1 MCAMAATLTVA
12 VPAWLMAQDD
22 AGKAATPAGF
32 GTFTPRAFLK
42 ATQPFSP
49 NGPEQARKSWT
60 SIEPDANGVPTVLR
74 CTGQPTGYLRTRQVY
89 GDFRFSFQWR
99 YPSNINGNSGVLIHT
114 TGPDRIWPKS
124 IQVQLH
130 APKAGSILT
139 HGGATTNNTV
149 NVSNRIKDPRKWNA
163 CVITCRTG
171 QLNIEIN
178 GKSIGRVTGC
188 TPRSGQVALQS
199 EGSEVHF
206 RNIRIE
212 RFPKPTTKKAARR
225 Q

>member
-1 MCAMAATLTVA
+1 M
-12 VPAWLMAQDD
+12 
-22 AGKAATPAGF
+22 
-32 GTFTPRAFLK
+32 R
-42 ATQPFSP
+42 
-49 NGPEQARKSWT
+49 
-60 SIEPDANGVPTVLR
+60 
-74 CTGQPTGYLRTRQVY
+74 
-89 GDFRFSFQWR
+89 
-99 YPSNINGNSGVLIHT
+99 
-114 TGPDRIWPKS
+114 PKT
-124 IQVQLH
+124 
-130 APKAGSILT
+130 GSILT
-139 HGGATTNNTV
+139 HGGATTSNMV

-163 CVITCRTG
+163 CVITCRAG

-212 RFPKPTTKKAARR
+212 RSPKPTTKKAAKR